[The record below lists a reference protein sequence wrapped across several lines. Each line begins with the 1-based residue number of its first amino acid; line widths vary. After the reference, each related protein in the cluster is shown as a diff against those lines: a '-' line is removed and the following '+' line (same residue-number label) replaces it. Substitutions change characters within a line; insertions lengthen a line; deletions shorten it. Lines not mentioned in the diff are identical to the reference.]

1 MLKQSIVSS
10 LLGLFLLGCIA
21 PPPDGGS
28 SGGGTS
34 GVGMYVFDTANKQV
48 VVWKDLS
55 TLYDDA
61 ATPAATYTL
70 TSGEFSNIGTL
81 AWSGMAFDSNGNRL
95 YLVSETGTIV
105 RVNRARA
112 QTGAIS
118 STDILTFSLDNSSP
132 LTNFR
137 FGQAAVDSS
146 SDTLY
151 VAENGDN
158 GTRIWAVT
166 NASSRLAGQKVAL
179 SAVQVAGGGSGDTGG
194 YGVAAAQSNIY
205 GSFTGGDTVTSGT
218 DSFTGPRLRKGTS
231 SGFLP
236 DSQVV
241 VGGNSLLGEF
251 GPLGLDSG
259 NNILY
264 TGVHLSTA
272 GVSGGSPILAFK
284 ISQLGLGVTPNQ
296 SPNKVYGDA
305 STDKTLR
312 FMTHAGNKDWL
323 VAGPEAGTELW
334 IWKQPS
340 AGDTQRK
347 NKTLPSSL
355 VARATALDSNA

>member
-1 MLKQSIVSS
+1 MLKKSIVSS
-10 LLGLFLLGCIA
+10 LLGLLLLGCIA

-34 GVGMYVFDTANKQV
+34 GVGLYVFDTSSKQV
-48 VVWKDLS
+48 AVWKDLS
-55 TLYDDA
+55 ALYDDA

-81 AWSGMAFDSNGNRL
+81 AWSGMAFNPSGNQL
-95 YLVSETGTIV
+95 YLVSETGSIV

-118 STDILTFSLDNSSP
+118 NTDILTFSLDNSAP
-132 LTNFR
+132 LTNFK
-137 FGQAAVDSS
+137 FGQASVDASS
-146 SDTLY
+146 GTLY
-151 VAENGDN
+151 VTENGDN

-166 NASSRLAGQKVAL
+166 NAGSRVAGEKVPL
-179 SAVQVAGGGSGDTGG
+179 SAVQVTGGGSGDSGG
-194 YGVAAAQSNIY
+194 YGVAAAQGSVY
-205 GSFTGGDTVTSGT
+205 GSFNGGDTVVSGSTSY
-218 DSFTGPRLRKGTS
+218 TGARLRKGTS

-236 DSQVV
+236 DTQVV
-241 VGGNSLLGEF
+241 VGPNSLLGEF
-251 GPLGLDSG
+251 GPLGLDTG

-272 GVSGGSPILAFK
+272 GVTGGSPVLAFK
-284 ISQLGLGVTPNQ
+284 ISQLGLGISPNQ
-296 SPNKVYGDA
+296 SPNMVFGDA

-312 FMTHAGNKDWL
+312 FMTHGGSKDWL

-355 VARATALDSNA
+355 VARATALDSNG